1 MHPVLDLDAELAAG
15 REEGLR
21 EVSVEAA
28 GGAPAPGLDLNAITL
43 RKINPKTLGLLRR
56 AMREMDNGPA
66 GAAKAARLCLNA
78 LNLSPDLPLANQ
90 AMALALER
98 LGRLSKA
105 LEFYERA
112 WRLEPNNPDIY
123 ANLAMA
129 AWKLNMLDGA
139 EKFLRLQLQLKPNCP
154 NGVINLAGVLRDKGR
169 FEDSV
174 ELLRAAIYAAPETT
188 ELWNALGTTL
198 MDWGQPDQSLTFFA
212 EALRLTPGFARAHHN
227 MAYALELSG
236 DAQAALPHFEA
247 ALENPASE
255 QDKVVSSHGYAHTLL
270 AAGQISK
277 GWEWYEWR
285 RNMHYRHATNF
296 LIPGRSWNGTDAS
309 ELNGKTLVA
318 VGEQGLGDEV
328 LFANILPDVI
338 EAAGPD
344 GGVRI
349 ACEKRLITLFQR
361 SFPTAQIARHYT
373 IEREGRQH
381 RSAPDLVRAGDHDLW
396 APLGSLMRAF
406 RPDADSFPRRAA
418 FLTADEA
425 RVEAFRDQLAA
436 MGPGLKVGL
445 LWKSLKMDATRS
457 KQFAAFDLWAPV
469 LKTPGV
475 TFVNL
480 QYGDTAEEIAAA
492 QKRFGVRIQT
502 PEGLDLK
509 DDLDGVAAIGKACD
523 LVIGPMNA
531 STNLAAAVGGNV
543 WFVRPSL
550 VTWAM
555 LGQREMLWYPQ
566 TRTFAGAFFGDWTG
580 AMKTVT
586 QALQDHA
593 AKQRAAA

>member
-21 EVSVEAA
+21 EVEVETA
-28 GGAPAPGLDLNAITL
+28 GPASAPALDLAAIAL
-43 RKINPKTLGLLRR
+43 RKINPKTLALLRR
-56 AMREMDNGPA
+56 AIREMGTGPA
-66 GAAKAARLCLNA
+66 GAAKAARLCLDA
-78 LNLSPDLPLANQ
+78 LTLNPDLPIANQ

-123 ANLAMA
+123 SNLAMA

-139 EKFLRLQLQLKPNCP
+139 ETFLRLQLQLKPHCP
-154 NGVINLAGVLRDKGR
+154 SGVINLAGVLRDKGR
-169 FEDSV
+169 YEDSV

-212 EALRLTPGFARAHHN
+212 EALRLKPGFARAHHN
-227 MAYALELSG
+227 MAYALELNG
-236 DAQAALPHFEA
+236 DAQSALPHFEA
-247 ALENPASE
+247 ALENPATE

-270 AAGQISK
+270 AAGQIAK

-296 LIPGRSWNGTDAS
+296 LLPGRSWNGTDKG
-309 ELNGKTLVA
+309 ELAGKTLVV

-338 EAAGPD
+338 EALGPD
-344 GGVRI
+344 GALRL
-349 ACEKRLITLFQR
+349 ACEKRLIPLFQR
-361 SFPTAQIARHYT
+361 SFPDAALARHYT
-373 IEREGRQH
+373 LEREGRQH
-381 RSAPDLVRAGDHDLW
+381 RSAPDLVREGDHDHW
-396 APLGSLMRAF
+396 APIGSLMRAF
-406 RPDADSFPRRAA
+406 RPDAQSFSGRAA
-418 FLTADEA
+418 FLTADAA
-425 RVEAFRDQLAA
+425 RVEAFRQQLSA

-457 KQFAAFDLWAPV
+457 KHFAAFDLWAPV

-480 QYGDTAEEIAAA
+480 QYGETTDEIAAA
-492 QKRFGVRIQT
+492 EKRFGVRIHT

-509 DDLDGVAAIGKACD
+509 NDLDGVAAIGKACD
-523 LVIGPMNA
+523 LVLGPMNA

-543 WFVRPSL
+543 WFIRPSL

-555 LGQREMLWYPQ
+555 LGQCEMLWYPQ
-566 TRTFAGAFFGDWTG
+566 TRTFAGSFYRDWTG
-580 AMKTVT
+580 AMKAVT
-586 QALQDHA
+586 DALQSYA
-593 AKQRAAA
+593 ASRAAA